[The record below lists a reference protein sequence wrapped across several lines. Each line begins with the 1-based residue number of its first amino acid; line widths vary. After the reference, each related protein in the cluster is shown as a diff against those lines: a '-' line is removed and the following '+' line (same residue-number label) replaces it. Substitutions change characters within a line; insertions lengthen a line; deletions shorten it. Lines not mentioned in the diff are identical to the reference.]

1 MPKADFTP
9 HRPTG
14 LDTIVETMDRHVGET
29 KAALDRLGD
38 VVSTDKVVN
47 VTISKAN
54 TDVNVAHQ
62 LGYVPK
68 HVSLGAPSSNA
79 HVWQSAP
86 ASKTAL
92 TLRADAPTTL
102 TVLVS

>member
-1 MPKADFTP
+1 MPRADFTP
-9 HRPTG
+9 HRPTD

-38 VVSTDKVVN
+38 VVSTDKVVK
-47 VTISKAN
+47 VTISKAD
-54 TDVNVAHQ
+54 TDVTVAHQ

-79 HVWQSAP
+79 RVWQSQP
-86 ASKTAL
+86 ATKEAI
-92 TLRADAPTTL
+92 TLRADAPTSL